1 MSLQEDL
8 NVLMQYEAFARL
20 TKEIVSMREDSIRE
34 LQSAEIDR
42 LAQVSGKIL
51 AYDEII
57 GMCDLDLL
65 RKRFPEV

>member
-1 MSLQEDL
+1 MTLQEDL
-8 NVLMQYEAFARL
+8 NVLMQHEAFAGL
-20 TKEIVSMREDSIRE
+20 IKEVIRMREDSIRE

-57 GMCDLDLL
+57 GMCDWELL

>member
-8 NVLMQYEAFARL
+8 NVLMQHEAFAGL
-20 TKEIVSMREDSIRE
+20 VKEVVRMREDSIRE

-42 LAQVSGKIL
+42 LPQVSGKIL

-57 GMCDLDLL
+57 SLCNVDLL
-65 RKRFPEV
+65 RKRFPGV